1 MSIAKVSGAPVV
13 RVVDGEGGGKE
24 TYTFPM
30 LKRRDVAALI
40 AKWAAE
46 DRAVL
51 VKTLE
56 DAGADS
62 AVKLD
67 RLRDFDIESGTI
79 QYGYRALFK
88 IDRTFET
95 VLTSLRVANPTATE
109 DALDRLPFS
118 PDELWAIAAELWGLR
133 TKAGKDTEGDGEK
146 KADGLPG
153 SPESPGNSTT
163 PSSETNTT
171 ATPTN

>member
-1 MSIAKVSGAPVV
+1 VSITKVSGAPVV
-13 RVVDGEGGGKE
+13 RVVDSER
-24 TYTFPM
+24 YVFPM

-67 RLRDFDIESGTI
+67 RLREFDLESGTI

-88 IDRTFET
+88 VDRTFET
-95 VLTSLRVANPTATE
+95 VLTSLRVANPTASE
-109 DALDRLPFS
+109 DTLDCLPFS

-133 TKAGKDTEGDGEK
+133 TKSSGEGGGEK
-146 KADGLPG
+146 KADGHPG

-163 PSSETNTT
+163 PLSEASTT

>member
-1 MSIAKVSGAPVV
+1 MSITKVSGAPVV

-24 TYTFPM
+24 TYEFPM

-46 DRAVL
+46 DRAAL

-67 RLRDFDIESGTI
+67 RLREFDLESGTI

-146 KADGLPG
+146 KDPEQ
-153 SPESPGNSTT
+153 SESPGNSTT
-163 PSSETNTT
+163 PSSEASTT
-171 ATPTN
+171 ATPTT